1 MFSVV
6 IPLYNKSAY
15 IGKCIQSVL
24 NQTFREFEI
33 IIINDGST
41 DDGFEQVHRIFN
53 SIRENTAQE
62 SNLRYNNLEPF
73 LKITYSIPNT
83 MHDIK
88 ITLIN
93 QKNSGVSTARNN
105 GVKTAFYDYIA
116 FLDADDWWE
125 SNYLEEMKYL
135 IASFPNAGIYG
146 TNYYLIKNGRKKIAN
161 VGVESGFTAGII
173 NYFQIYAKTLC
184 MPLWT
189 GATVV
194 PKKIF
199 KLEKGFNPSLKLG
212 EDFDLWVKIAS
223 FSPVVFL
230 NKPLAFYNHD
240 VELTGRAVGSKLFE
254 TTEHMI
260 FSDYSKFQT
269 NDEFKILFEKL
280 ALYDLLPYYLED
292 MHHGT
297 VNRILSTI
305 HWKRHEFKYLIY
317 YCIIP
322 KSLIKI
328 YLQIRKIFSQ
338 LKKVAMLNK

>member
-135 IASFPNAGIYG
+135 IA
-146 TNYYLIKNGRKKIAN
+146 
-161 VGVESGFTAGII
+161 
-173 NYFQIYAKTLC
+173 
-184 MPLWT
+184 
-189 GATVV
+189 
-194 PKKIF
+194 
-199 KLEKGFNPSLKLG
+199 
-212 EDFDLWVKIAS
+212 
-223 FSPVVFL
+223 
-230 NKPLAFYNHD
+230 
-240 VELTGRAVGSKLFE
+240 
-254 TTEHMI
+254 
-260 FSDYSKFQT
+260 
-269 NDEFKILFEKL
+269 
-280 ALYDLLPYYLED
+280 
-292 MHHGT
+292 
-297 VNRILSTI
+297 
-305 HWKRHEFKYLIY
+305 
-317 YCIIP
+317 
-322 KSLIKI
+322 
-328 YLQIRKIFSQ
+328 
-338 LKKVAMLNK
+338 